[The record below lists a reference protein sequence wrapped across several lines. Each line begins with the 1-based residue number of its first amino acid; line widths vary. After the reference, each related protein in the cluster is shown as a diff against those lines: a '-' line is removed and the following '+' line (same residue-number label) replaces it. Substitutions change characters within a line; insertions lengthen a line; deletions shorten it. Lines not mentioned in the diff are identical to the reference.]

1 MTKKLLSTES
11 ILVEIF
17 AEGIAVVTLN
27 RPRVHN
33 ALDENLISGLA
44 GALRALEKN
53 PEVRVVVL
61 AAEGKSFSAGADLN
75 WMKRM
80 AGAAG
85 PENLQDALGL
95 AELLRTL
102 DTLSKPTIA
111 RVQGPAYGG
120 GVGLIAACDIA
131 IASREATFALSEVR
145 LGLIP
150 AVIGPYVI
158 DAMGAHRAR
167 RYFLTGERFDV
178 AEAWRIGLVHDI
190 CEQAEL
196 DSHVQTAATH
206 LLMGGPKALAAAK
219 QLIAGTGGRSRDEAL
234 SRDTA
239 ARIAELRAG
248 EEGREGVAAF
258 LERRNPA
265 WVEALRAR
273 QPKPLGPRT
282 QKKKRQTQRTLRT
295 QSKVR

>member
-1 MTKKLLSTES
+1 MAKKAKTLSTDS
-11 ILVEIF
+11 VLVEIF
-17 AEGIAVVTLN
+17 DEGIATVTLN

-33 ALDENLISGLA
+33 ALDEDLISGLT
-44 GALRALEKN
+44 GALRTLEGN

-61 AAEGKSFSAGADLN
+61 AAEGKNFSAGADLN
-75 WMKRM
+75 WMKGM
-80 AGAAG
+80 ANAPGKK
-85 PENLQDALGL
+85 NLEDALGL
-95 AELLRTL
+95 AGLMRTL
-102 DTLSKPTIA
+102 AGLSKPTIA
-111 RVQGPAYGG
+111 RVQGAAYGG
-120 GVGLIAACDIA
+120 GVGLLAACDIA

-158 DAMGAHRAR
+158 QAMGARQAR

-178 AEAWRIGLVHDI
+178 AEAYRIGLVHDI
-190 CEQAEL
+190 CETQDL
-196 DSHVQTAATH
+196 DSRVELAATQ

-219 QLIAGTGGRSRDEAL
+219 KLIADAAGRSVDEEL

-248 EEGREGVAAF
+248 DEGREGVAAF

-273 QPKPLGPRT
+273 QPKPAKP
-282 QKKKRQTQRTLRT
+282 KKRK
-295 QSKVR
+295 S